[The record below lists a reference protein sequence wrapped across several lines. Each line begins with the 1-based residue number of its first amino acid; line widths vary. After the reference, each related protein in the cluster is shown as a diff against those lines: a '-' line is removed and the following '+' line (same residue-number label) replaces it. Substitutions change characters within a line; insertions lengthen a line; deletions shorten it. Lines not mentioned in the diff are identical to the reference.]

1 MSTRLCGWLLS
12 ASAAVAMVCLI
23 PASSQGQ
30 DQGKGPAQGKAKGQF
45 KGKGFGGRGPQAPT
59 GPTPKARD
67 GHPDLSGLWFRP
79 YTPNMASGPA
89 RDNRGGDRT
98 GPKELPF
105 TAWGKQQWENYDPV
119 NGDYTGACLPFGA
132 MRSMNSPD
140 PIQFIQNAPFLALLY
155 EQNTWFKL
163 IPIDGRPHNN
173 DVPSWFG
180 DSVGHWEGDTLVVN
194 TNNFNGKTRLDTIGH
209 PHSDQLELTERFT
222 RTDLGHMSYEV
233 TIHDPKTY
241 TEDWGNKRTFTLR
254 TDTHIM
260 EYSCEENNKSLW
272 EGRIKAPTYSN

>member
-1 MSTRLCGWLLS
+1 MSTRLQVGILS
-12 ASAAVAMVCLI
+12 AAIALSMVGLAFSQQ
-23 PASSQGQ
+23 PAPG
-30 DQGKGPAQGKAKGQF
+30 QGKGQGKGGF
-45 KGKGFGGRGPQAPT
+45 KGKGKGRGGPVAPT
-59 GPTPKARD
+59 GPTPRAAD
-67 GHPDLSGLWFRP
+67 GKPDLSGLWFRP

-89 RDNRGGDRT
+89 KDNRGGDPT

-105 TAWGKQQWENYDPV
+105 TAAGKAKWDAYEAGD
-119 NGDYTGACLPFGA
+119 GDYTGACLPFGL

-140 PIQFIQNAPFLALLY
+140 PIQFIQNAPYLALLY

-163 IPIDGRPHNN
+163 IPIDGRPHAK
-173 DVPSWFG
+173 DLDPTWFG
-180 DSVGHWEGDTLVVN
+180 DSVGHWEGDTLVVD

-209 PHSDQLELTERFT
+209 PHSDALEVTERFT

-254 TDTHIM
+254 TDTQIM

-272 EGRIKAPTYSN
+272 EGRIKVPKYDQ